1 MLLFRT
7 TRSGNHELTTDK
19 LAVSCPSPLGGS
31 GPCEELYRY
40 DDRDGSLECV
50 SCDHGGETTSSF
62 GVRGEGASFKLS
74 ADGETVA
81 FVTAQA
87 LAPHE
92 LDINK
97 GSDLY
102 EWRAGAQ
109 RLITDG
115 VSGFGQGGTATLQP
129 YALSAN
135 GRDVFF
141 KVVDPGLTGFEQDRL
156 ANLYDARIGGGFTP
170 PSPHEQCEVLS
181 DTCQGPLGTPPFAAL
196 PGSALVFGAGNVSAP
211 LQPAVKPKG
220 KALTRAQKL
229 AAALRACRKKARGK
243 RASCERQARKRYAPI
258 KAKKA
263 AKARRGR
270 R

>member
-1 MLLFRT
+1 MPKPAR
-7 TRSGNHELTTDK
+7 RPG
-19 LAVSCPSPLGGS
+19 PLRRA
-31 GPCEELYRY
+31 YRY

-50 SCDHGGETTSSF
+50 SCEHGGETTSSF
-62 GVRGEGASFKLS
+62 GVRGEGASFKPS

-81 FVTAQA
+81 FVTSQA

-102 EWRAGAQ
+102 ERAGAQ

-115 VSGFGQGGTATLQP
+115 VSGFGQGAPRRCT

-156 ANLYDARIGGGFTP
+156 ANLDARIGGGFTRRRRWKCV
-170 PSPHEQCEVLS
+170 SK
-181 DTCQGPLGTPPFAAL
+181 TP
-196 PGSALVFGAGNVSAP
+196 V
-211 LQPAVKPKG
+211 
-220 KALTRAQKL
+220 
-229 AAALRACRKKARGK
+229 
-243 RASCERQARKRYAPI
+243 
-258 KAKKA
+258 
-263 AKARRGR
+263 RGR
-270 R
+270 CSPRRSCFPAPP